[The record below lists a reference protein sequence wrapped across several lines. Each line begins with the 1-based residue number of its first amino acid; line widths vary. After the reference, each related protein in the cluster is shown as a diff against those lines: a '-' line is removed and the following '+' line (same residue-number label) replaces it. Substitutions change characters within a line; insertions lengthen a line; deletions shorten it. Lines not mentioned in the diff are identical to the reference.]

1 MVNIDFTKS
10 AQLRFSSF
18 VTRFSKND
26 KRTTINKF
34 YK

>member
-1 MVNIDFTKS
+1 MMNIDFTHR

-26 KRTTINKF
+26 KRTTINQF